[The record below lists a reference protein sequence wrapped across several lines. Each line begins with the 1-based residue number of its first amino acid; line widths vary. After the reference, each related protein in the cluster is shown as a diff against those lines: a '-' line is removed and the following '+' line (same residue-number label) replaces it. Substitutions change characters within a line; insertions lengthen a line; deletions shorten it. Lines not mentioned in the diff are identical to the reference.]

1 MGGALE
7 GGWME
12 GGSLGA
18 EEEGDG
24 EKTRLVGEN
33 GRGSSAD
40 PFQWEEGSTGSR
52 DSSVFQVIHHFK
64 LENACEETLLSIT
77 PLLKLV

>member
-52 DSSVFQVIHHFK
+52 DSSLFQVINFFI
-64 LENACEETLLSIT
+64 S
-77 PLLKLV
+77 

>member
-1 MGGALE
+1 
-7 GGWME
+7 ME

-18 EEEGDG
+18 DEGEG

-33 GRGSSAD
+33 GRGNSAD

-52 DSSVFQVIHHFK
+52 DSSVFQVI
-64 LENACEETLLSIT
+64 
-77 PLLKLV
+77 LLKT

>member
-52 DSSVFQVIHHFK
+52 DSSVFQVINF
-64 LENACEETLLSIT
+64 LTQNEERLISNLDRN
-77 PLLKLV
+77 

>member
-12 GGSLGA
+12 EGSLGA
-18 EEEGDG
+18 DEEGDG
-24 EKTRLVGEN
+24 EKTRLEGEN
-33 GRGSSAD
+33 GSSAD

-52 DSSVFQVIHHFK
+52 DSSVFQVID
-64 LENACEETLLSIT
+64 C
-77 PLLKLV
+77 

>member
-18 EEEGDG
+18 DEGEG

-33 GRGSSAD
+33 GRGNSAD

-52 DSSVFQVIHHFK
+52 DSSVFQVI
-64 LENACEETLLSIT
+64 
-77 PLLKLV
+77 LLKT